1 MAEPMPRLHAAWL
14 TAPESRAV
22 LEALTAEG
30 RPARFVGGCV
40 RDALIHPELDAADL
54 DLATPEEPARVMA
67 LLRRAGIRVV
77 PTGLKHGTV
86 TALAGRHAYEITTL
100 RRDVACYGR
109 HAEVAFTDDFDED
122 AARRDFTINAMSCD
136 GEGWLHDPFGGR
148 ADLVAG
154 RVRFVGDARQRIVED
169 RLRILRFFRF
179 YARFGRP
186 PADPEAV
193 AACAELAGGIERL
206 SGERIRQEILRILVT
221 PRVAAALEL
230 MRATGVLERVI
241 PWPVS
246 LVQLERLVAGWPKAD
261 PLLRLAALVRD
272 GAPAPAGVE
281 RLAERL
287 RLSNAEARRLELLL
301 LAPLPDL
308 SAPAPAQRRAVY
320 RLGAALYADLVRL
333 AVAVGR
339 AVPDDAAACLAL
351 AGHWRPPP
359 FPLSGAD
366 LLARGV
372 RPGPELGRLLEAVRR
387 WWEEED
393 FAPGREACLE
403 RLDRLLGEQGPAA
416 PGQSGEWRA
425 RGSG

>member
-1 MAEPMPRLHAAWL
+1 MPRLHAAWL
-14 TAPESRAV
+14 TAPESQAV
-22 LEALTAEG
+22 LEALTAGG

-77 PTGLKHGTV
+77 ATGLKHGTV
-86 TALAGRHAYEITTL
+86 TALTGRHAYEITTL

-109 HAEVAFTDDFDED
+109 HAEVAFTDDFVED

-136 GEGWLHDPFGGR
+136 GEGRLFDPFGGR
-148 ADLVAG
+148 ADLAAG

-169 RLRILRFFRF
+169 YLRILRFFRF

-186 PADPEAV
+186 PADAEAV
-193 AACAELAGGIERL
+193 AACAELADGIERL
-206 SGERIRQEILRILVT
+206 SGERIRQEVLRILGT
-221 PRVAAALEL
+221 PRVTAALEL
-230 MRATGVLERVI
+230 MRATGVLERVV

-246 LVQLERLVAGWPKAD
+246 LAQLERLVAAWPGAD

-272 GAPAPAGVE
+272 GAPEPAGVA

-287 RLSNAEARRLELLL
+287 KLSNAEARRLELLL
-301 LAPLPDL
+301 LAPLPDPA
-308 SAPAPAQRRAVY
+308 APLPAQRRAVY
-320 RLGAALYADLVRL
+320 RLGADVYADLVRL

-339 AVPDDAAACLAL
+339 AAPAGAAACLAL
-351 AGHWRPPP
+351 AGSWTPPA
-359 FPLSGAD
+359 FPLGGAD

-387 WWEEED
+387 WWEEAD

-403 RLDRLLGEQGPAA
+403 RLDRMLAEQGPPFPAA
-416 PGQSGEWRA
+416 SPPA
-425 RGSG
+425 